1 MNTLGNLTVL
11 QLQRAL
17 EIKQRIESL
26 ERELAQL
33 GGGAGNRSGSRR
45 PRRQMSA
52 AARGRIAAA
61 QRARWAKHRKA
72 KPAASAS
79 AGKRKMSAAA
89 RARIA
94 AAQRRRWAAIKAD
107 KGR

>member
-1 MNTLGNLTVL
+1 MNSLGNLTVL

-17 EIKQRIESL
+17 EIKQHIDSL
-26 ERELAQL
+26 ERELARL
-33 GGGAGNRSGSRR
+33 GEAAGNRAGARR
-45 PRRQMSA
+45 PRGPMSA

-61 QRARWAKHRKA
+61 QRARWANYKRA
-72 KPAASAS
+72 KPAGSPT

-94 AAQRRRWAAIKAD
+94 AAQRRRWAALRAL
-107 KGR
+107 KGK